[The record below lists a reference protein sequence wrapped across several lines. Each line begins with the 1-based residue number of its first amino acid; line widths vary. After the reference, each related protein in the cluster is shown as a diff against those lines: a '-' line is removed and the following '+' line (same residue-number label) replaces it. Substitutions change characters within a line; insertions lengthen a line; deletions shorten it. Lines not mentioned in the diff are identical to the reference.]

1 MSARNTANEVADF
14 YVYALKDIAGA
25 IVKVGQTKDVRLRK
39 RQNKVRGYADCSFH
53 VLESL
58 PDSPRWFARKVER
71 TYQKMF
77 DVLDSTESKEVRR
90 KLSENIKASWGR
102 EKQLG
107 INRFANVKAI
117 SRKQKRTGLSGLSH
131 PKSKPANIY
140 DVETGCL
147 IAENVSLRAW
157 CRENGYAQ
165 SRLSMTARG
174 KTKHHRGLRA
184 EYVNQA

>member
-1 MSARNTANEVADF
+1 MSARNTASEIADF

-25 IVKVGQTKDVRLRK
+25 IVKVGQTKDVKLRK

-77 DVLDSTESKEVRR
+77 GVLDSTESKEVRK
-90 KLSENIKASWGR
+90 KLSENIKASWDR

-107 INRFANVKAI
+107 INRFENSTAE
-117 SRKQKRTGLSGLSH
+117 KRIGLSGLSN
-131 PKSKPANIY
+131 PRSKPANIY
-140 DVETGCL
+140 NVETGCL
-147 IAENVSLRAW
+147 IAENVSLREW

-174 KTKHHRGLRA
+174 ETKHHRGLRA
-184 EYVNQA
+184 EYINQA

>member
-1 MSARNTANEVADF
+1 MSARNTANEIADF
-14 YVYALKDIAGA
+14 YIYALKDIAGA

-58 PDSPRWFARKVER
+58 TDSPRWFARKVER

-77 DVLDSTESKEVRR
+77 GVLDSTESKEVRK
-90 KLSENIKASWGR
+90 KLSENIKASWDR
-102 EKQLG
+102 EKKLG
-107 INRFANVKAI
+107 INRFANSKATA
-117 SRKQKRTGLSGLSH
+117 QNHKRIGLSGLSH
-131 PKSKPANIY
+131 PSSKPANIY
-140 DVETGCL
+140 DVETDCL

-165 SRLSMTARG
+165 SRLSMTAQG
-174 KTKHHRGLRA
+174 KAKHHRGLRA
-184 EYVNQA
+184 KYVNQA

>member
-1 MSARNTANEVADF
+1 MSARNTANEIADF

-25 IVKVGQTKDVRLRK
+25 IVKVGQTKDVKLRK

-53 VLESL
+53 VLENL

-77 DVLDSTESKEVRR
+77 GVLDSTESKEVRK
-90 KLSENIKASWGR
+90 KLSENIKASWDR

-107 INRFANVKAI
+107 INRFANSKATT
-117 SRKQKRTGLSGLSH
+117 QNYKRIGLSGLSN
-131 PKSKPANIY
+131 PRSKPANIY
-140 DVETGCL
+140 NVETGSL

-174 KTKHHRGLRA
+174 ETKHHRGLRA
-184 EYVNQA
+184 EYINQA

>member
-25 IVKVGQTKDVRLRK
+25 IVKVGQTKDVKHRE
-39 RQNKVRGYADCSFH
+39 RQNKVRGFKDCSFH
-53 VLESL
+53 ILEHL
-58 PDSPRWFARKVER
+58 PNSPRSFARKIER

-77 DVLDSTESKEVRR
+77 DVLDSTESKDVRR
-90 KLSENIKASWGR
+90 KLSENIKASWDR

-107 INRFANVKAI
+107 INRFANSTAE
-117 SRKQKRTGLSGLSH
+117 KRIGLSGLSH

-157 CRENGYAQ
+157 CRKNGYTQ

>member
-1 MSARNTANEVADF
+1 MSARNTASEIADF

-25 IVKVGQTKDVRLRK
+25 IVKVGQTKDVKLRK

-77 DVLDSTESKEVRR
+77 GVLDSTESKEVRK
-90 KLSENIKASWGR
+90 KLSENIKASWDR

-107 INRFANVKAI
+107 INRFENSTAE
-117 SRKQKRTGLSGLSH
+117 KRIGLSGLSN
-131 PKSKPANIY
+131 PRSKPANIY
-140 DVETGCL
+140 NAETGCL
-147 IAENVSLRAW
+147 IADNVSLREW

-174 KTKHHRGLRA
+174 ETKHHRGLRA
-184 EYVNQA
+184 EYINQA